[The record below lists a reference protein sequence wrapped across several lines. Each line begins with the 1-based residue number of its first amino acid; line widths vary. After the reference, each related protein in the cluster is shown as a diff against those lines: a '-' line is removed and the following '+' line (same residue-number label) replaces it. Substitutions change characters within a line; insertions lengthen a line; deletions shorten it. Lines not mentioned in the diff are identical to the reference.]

1 MSMEELDNV
10 VFDDDEFGEYVEKQD
25 EPIVDNQQKE
35 EEVDLTTEVLRL
47 KGIKDPQ
54 KIKFEDESGNI
65 TERSWD
71 SLSKNEQ
78 LNILVNTE
86 ENTDNNLEDEEIEL
100 INNIRESGL
109 SVQDYLD
116 SISANVEVPK
126 QYKVDSLSDED
137 LYALDLINKVGEDNI
152 TDEEITQAVELAKQN
167 QDLFNKTVE
176 GLRKEYIRLQEEEE
190 ANIEKEQLAQRQKDY
205 QNFSNT
211 IYNQINNLDS
221 FAGQKL
227 ELSNDDVEELSSFIL
242 DLDDQGISAF
252 GKAMNDPALFIK
264 AAFWLLNEDKIT
276 EELNNQI
283 QESYKKGYEAAKQ
296 EFSKDQS
303 KLVFQHNEKKVDN
316 DFFDDDDW

>member
-1 MSMEELDNV
+1 MEELDNV
-10 VFDDDEFGEYVEKQD
+10 VFDDDEFGEFVEKQD

-116 SISANVEVPK
+116 SISANVKVPK